1 MRIALSC
8 FLRVLRCCLPALF
21 ETRDSVVCINESA
34 QTSLDEHCTNITIV
48 KILMSA
54 LLHLLLVFVM
64 RSQLMQASREQGLRK
79 SHGQSANCFFD
90 SLESLISSS
99 GSGSSTPRSQLR
111 ARLLKS
117 ALAGS
122 LKSCPGQGG
131 KGKNKSKLRHA
142 SSSPEIAKQVQFHH
156 EQEQQQLGGGDSRSS
171 SPAGSDGSSPR
182 RLGQSSTACELS
194 SGKGSCKGDA
204 SSLSGLLS
212 SLFGARKQ
220 QQQPRAAKQV
230 QEQGA
235 QTGLSLPGAR
245 VTKEEMQSSVEET
258 GQRALC
264 VGRQKERAAAEDMS
278 EELAQ
283 LSGRTKSGTQTPR
296 PHDFFLL
303 APEAAAGISTAAAE
317 LNGELGGACGSWAIV
332 TSASCR
338 AVDT

>member
-1 MRIALSC
+1 VCSC
-8 FLRVLRCCLPALF
+8 
-21 ETRDSVVCINESA
+21 I
-34 QTSLDEHCTNITIV
+34 
-48 KILMSA
+48 
-54 LLHLLLVFVM
+54 

-79 SHGQSANCFFD
+79 SHGQSANCSFD

-111 ARLLKS
+111 ACLLKS

-156 EQEQQQLGGGDSRSS
+156 EQEQQQQQLAGGDSRSS

-182 RLGQSSTACELS
+182 RLLVGHSSTACEQS
-194 SGKGSCKGDA
+194 CCKASCKGD
-204 SSLSGLLS
+204 SGSLSGLLS

-220 QQQPRAAKQV
+220 QQPRVAKQV

-235 QTGLSLPGAR
+235 QTGSSLPGAR
-245 VTKEEMQSSVEET
+245 VTKEEVQSSVEEA

-264 VGRQKERAAAEDMS
+264 VGRQKKRAAAEDMS

-283 LSGRTKSGTQTPR
+283 LSGRAKSVTQTPR

-303 APEAAAGISTAAAE
+303 APEAAAGVSTAAAE
-317 LNGELGGACGSWAIV
+317 LNCELRWAVCSWTNV
-332 TSASCR
+332 NSSEE
-338 AVDT
+338 VQE